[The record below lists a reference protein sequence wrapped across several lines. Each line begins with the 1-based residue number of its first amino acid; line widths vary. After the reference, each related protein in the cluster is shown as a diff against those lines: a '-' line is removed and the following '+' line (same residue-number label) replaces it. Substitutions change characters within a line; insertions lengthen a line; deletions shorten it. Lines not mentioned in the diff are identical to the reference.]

1 LDKSLKMS
9 HLIAPSILTANF
21 LELRLA
27 IEMINGSEADWLH
40 LDIMDGVFVPN
51 MTFGFPVIKLIKE
64 ISTKPLD
71 THLMIVEPDRHLERF
86 RDAGADMLTVHY
98 EACTHLDRTI
108 DTIKS
113 LGMKA
118 GVAIN
123 PHTSVRL
130 LENVMPDLDLV
141 LNMTVNPGYGAQSF
155 IEYSYQKIRQLREMI
170 DESGSKALIQIDG
183 GVGLGNL
190 AGLKKAGVDVFV
202 VGNTVFASDDP
213 VKTIQQLKEI

>member
-1 LDKSLKMS
+1 MS

-21 LELRLA
+21 LDLRAA
-27 IEMINGSEADWLH
+27 IEMVNESEADWLH

-51 MTFGFPVIKLIKE
+51 MTFGFPIIRQIKE
-64 ISTKPLD
+64 LSAKPLD

-86 RDAGADMLTVHY
+86 LAAGVDMLTVHY
-98 EACTHLDRTI
+98 EACIHLDRTI

-123 PHTSVRL
+123 PHTSVQL
-130 LENVMPDLDLV
+130 LENILPDLDLV
-141 LNMTVNPGYGAQSF
+141 LNMTVNPGYGAQSL
-155 IEYSYQKIRQLREMI
+155 IGYSYRKIRQLRELI
-170 DESGSKALIQIDG
+170 DKTGSSALIQIDG
-183 GVGLGNL
+183 GVGLANL
-190 AGLKKAGVDVFV
+190 AGLKEAGVDVFV

-213 VKTIQQLKEI
+213 LQTIKQLKDIR

>member
-1 LDKSLKMS
+1 MS

-21 LELRLA
+21 LELRAA

-40 LDIMDGVFVPN
+40 LDIMDGAFVPN

-71 THLMIVEPDRHLERF
+71 THLMIVEPDRHLESF

-130 LENVMPDLDLV
+130 LENVLPNLDLV

-155 IEYSYQKIRQLREMI
+155 IEYSYRKIRQLREMR
-170 DESGSKALIQIDG
+170 DQSDSKALIQIDG

-190 AGLKKAGVDVFV
+190 ASLKEAGVDVFV

-213 VKTIQQLKEI
+213 VKTIKQLKEI

>member
-1 LDKSLKMS
+1 M
-9 HLIAPSILTANF
+9 IAPSILTANF
-21 LELRLA
+21 LELRAA

-51 MTFGFPVIKLIKE
+51 MTFGFPIIKLIKE

-71 THLMIVEPDRHLERF
+71 THLMIVEPDRHLESF

-130 LENVMPDLDLV
+130 LENILPDLDLV
-141 LNMTVNPGYGAQSF
+141 LNMTVNPGYGAQSL
-155 IEYSYQKIRQLREMI
+155 IEYSYRKIRQLRELI
-170 DESGSKALIQIDG
+170 EKTGSSALIQIDG

-190 AGLKKAGVDVFV
+190 ASLKKAGVDVFV
-202 VGNTVFASDDP
+202 VGNTVFSSDDP
-213 VKTIQQLKEI
+213 VQTISRLKEI

>member
-1 LDKSLKMS
+1 MS

-21 LELRLA
+21 LELRAA

-51 MTFGFPVIKLIKE
+51 MTFGFPIIKLIKE

-71 THLMIVEPDRHLERF
+71 THLMIVEPDTHLESF

-108 DTIKS
+108 ATIKS

-130 LENVMPDLDLV
+130 LENVLPNLDLV

-170 DESGSKALIQIDG
+170 DRSGSKALIQIDG
-183 GVGLGNL
+183 GVGLSNL
-190 AGLKKAGVDVFV
+190 ASLKEAGVDVFV
-202 VGNTVFASDDP
+202 VGNTVFSSDDP
-213 VKTIQQLKEI
+213 VKTIRQLKEF

>member
-1 LDKSLKMS
+1 MS

-21 LELRLA
+21 LELRKEV
-27 IEMINGSEADWLH
+27 EMINGSEADWIH

-71 THLMIVEPDRHLERF
+71 THLMIVEPDRHLESF
-86 RDAGADMLTVHY
+86 LAAGADMLTVHY

-123 PHTSVRL
+123 PHTSVQL
-130 LENVMPDLDLV
+130 LENILPDLDLV
-141 LNMTVNPGYGAQSF
+141 LNMTVNPGYGAQSL
-155 IEYSYQKIRQLREMI
+155 IEYSYRKIRQLRELI
-170 DESGSKALIQIDG
+170 AKTGSNALIQIDG

-190 AGLKKAGVDVFV
+190 AGLKEAGVDVFV

-213 VKTIQQLKEI
+213 LQTIKQLKEI

>member
-1 LDKSLKMS
+1 MS

-21 LELRLA
+21 LELRKEV
-27 IEMINGSEADWLH
+27 EMVNSSEADWIH

-51 MTFGFPVIKLIKE
+51 MTFGFPIIKLIKE

-71 THLMIVEPDRHLERF
+71 THLMIVEPDRHLESF
-86 RDAGADMLTVHY
+86 LAAGADMLTVHY

-123 PHTSVRL
+123 PHTSVQL
-130 LENVMPDLDLV
+130 LENILPDLDLV
-141 LNMTVNPGYGAQSF
+141 LNMTVNPGYGAQSL
-155 IEYSYQKIRQLREMI
+155 IEYSYRKIRQLRELI
-170 DESGSKALIQIDG
+170 AKTGSNALIQIDG

-190 AGLKKAGVDVFV
+190 AGLKEAGVDVFV
-202 VGNTVFASDDP
+202 VGNTVFAS
-213 VKTIQQLKEI
+213 

>member
-1 LDKSLKMS
+1 MDNKQKMS

-21 LELRLA
+21 LDLRTE
-27 IEMINGSEADWLH
+27 IEMVNSSQADWLH

-51 MTFGFPVIKLIKE
+51 MTFGFPVIRQIREL
-64 ISTKPLD
+64 STKPLD

-86 RDAGADMLTVHY
+86 LAAGADILTVHY

-130 LENVMPDLDLV
+130 LENILPDLDLV
-141 LNMTVNPGYGAQSF
+141 LNMTVNPGYGAQSL
-155 IEYSYQKIRQLREMI
+155 IEYSYRKIRQLRELI
-170 DESGSKALIQIDG
+170 EKTGSGALIQIDG
-183 GVGLGNL
+183 GVGLDNL
-190 AGLKKAGVDVFV
+190 ARLKEAGVDVFV

-213 VKTIQQLKEI
+213 AETIRQLKEI

>member
-1 LDKSLKMS
+1 
-9 HLIAPSILTANF
+9 
-21 LELRLA
+21 
-27 IEMINGSEADWLH
+27 
-40 LDIMDGVFVPN
+40 
-51 MTFGFPVIKLIKE
+51 
-64 ISTKPLD
+64 
-71 THLMIVEPDRHLERF
+71 
-86 RDAGADMLTVHY
+86 MLTVHY

-130 LENVMPDLDLV
+130 LENVLPDLDLV

-170 DESGSKALIQIDG
+170 DQSGSKALIQIDG

-190 AGLKKAGVDVFV
+190 GRLKEAGVDVFV

-213 VKTIQQLKEI
+213 VKTILQLKAI

>member
-1 LDKSLKMS
+1 MS

-21 LELRLA
+21 LELRSA

-51 MTFGFPVIKLIKE
+51 MTFGFPIIKLIKE

-71 THLMIVEPDRHLERF
+71 THLMIVEPDRHLESF

-108 DTIKS
+108 DSIKS

-123 PHTSVRL
+123 PHTSARL
-130 LENVMPDLDLV
+130 LENVLPNLDLV

-155 IEYSYQKIRQLREMI
+155 IEYSYKKIRQLREMR
-170 DESGSKALIQIDG
+170 DQSGSRALIQIDG

-190 AGLKKAGVDVFV
+190 ASLKEAGVDVFV
-202 VGNTVFASDDP
+202 VGNTVFAFDDL
-213 VKTIQQLKEI
+213 VRTIKQLKEI

>member
-1 LDKSLKMS
+1 MS

-21 LELRLA
+21 LELRTA
-27 IEMINGSEADWLH
+27 VEMINGSEADWLH

-51 MTFGFPVIKLIKE
+51 MTFGFPIIKLIKE

-108 DTIKS
+108 NTIKS

-123 PHTSVRL
+123 PHTPVQL
-130 LENVMPDLDLV
+130 LENVLPALDLV

-155 IEYSYQKIRQLREMI
+155 IEYSYQKIRQLREMR
-170 DESGSKALIQIDG
+170 DRSGSGALIQIDG

-190 AGLKKAGVDVFV
+190 ADLKEAGVDVFV
-202 VGNTVFASDDP
+202 VGNTVFSSSDP
-213 VKTIQQLKEI
+213 VKTISQLKEIH

>member
-1 LDKSLKMS
+1 MS

-21 LELRLA
+21 LELRKEV
-27 IEMINGSEADWLH
+27 EMVNSSEADWIH

-71 THLMIVEPDRHLERF
+71 THLMIVEPDRHLESF
-86 RDAGADMLTVHY
+86 LAAGADMLTVHY

-123 PHTSVRL
+123 PHTSVQL
-130 LENVMPDLDLV
+130 LENILPDLDLV
-141 LNMTVNPGYGAQSF
+141 LNMTVNPGYGAQSL
-155 IEYSYQKIRQLREMI
+155 IEYSYRKIRQLRELI
-170 DESGSKALIQIDG
+170 AKTGSNALIQIDG

-190 AGLKKAGVDVFV
+190 ASLKEAGVDVFV

-213 VKTIQQLKEI
+213 VQTIRQLKDIQ

>member
-1 LDKSLKMS
+1 MS

-21 LELRLA
+21 LELRKEV
-27 IEMINGSEADWLH
+27 EMVNSSEADWIH

-51 MTFGFPVIKLIKE
+51 MTFGFPVIKFIKE

-71 THLMIVEPDRHLERF
+71 THLMIVEPDRHLESF
-86 RDAGADMLTVHY
+86 LAAGADMLTVHY

-123 PHTSVRL
+123 PHTSIQL
-130 LENVMPDLDLV
+130 LENILPDLDLV
-141 LNMTVNPGYGAQSF
+141 LNMTVNPGYGAQSL
-155 IEYSYQKIRQLREMI
+155 IEYSYRKIRQLRELI
-170 DESGSKALIQIDG
+170 AKTGSNALIQIDG

-190 AGLKKAGVDVFV
+190 AGLKEAGVDVFV

-213 VKTIQQLKEI
+213 LQTIKQLKEI

>member
-1 LDKSLKMS
+1 MS

-21 LELRLA
+21 LELRKEV
-27 IEMINGSEADWLH
+27 EMINGSEADWLH

-71 THLMIVEPDRHLERF
+71 THLMIVEPDRHLESF
-86 RDAGADMLTVHY
+86 LAAGADMLTVHY

-123 PHTSVRL
+123 PHTSVQL
-130 LENVMPDLDLV
+130 LENILPDLDLV
-141 LNMTVNPGYGAQSF
+141 LNMTVNPGYGAQSL
-155 IEYSYQKIRQLREMI
+155 IEYSYRKIRQLRELI
-170 DESGSKALIQIDG
+170 AKTGSNALIQIDG
-183 GVGLGNL
+183 GVGLANL
-190 AGLKKAGVDVFV
+190 AGLKEAGVDVFV

-213 VKTIQQLKEI
+213 VQTIRQLKEI

>member
-1 LDKSLKMS
+1 MS

-21 LELRLA
+21 LELRKEV
-27 IEMINGSEADWLH
+27 EMINGSEADWLH

-71 THLMIVEPDRHLERF
+71 THLMIVEPDRHLESF
-86 RDAGADMLTVHY
+86 LAAGADMLTVHY

-123 PHTSVRL
+123 PHTSVQL
-130 LENVMPDLDLV
+130 LENILPDLDLV
-141 LNMTVNPGYGAQSF
+141 LNMTVNPGYGAQSL
-155 IEYSYQKIRQLREMI
+155 IEYSYRKIRQLRELI
-170 DESGSKALIQIDG
+170 AKTGSSALIQIDG
-183 GVGLGNL
+183 GVGLANL
-190 AGLKKAGVDVFV
+190 AGLKEAGVDVFV

-213 VKTIQQLKEI
+213 VQTIRQLKEI

>member
-1 LDKSLKMS
+1 MIGESKE
-9 HLIAPSILTANF
+9 AN
-21 LELRLA
+21 LGSVSA
-27 IEMINGSEADWLH
+27 INGSEADWLH

-51 MTFGFPVIKLIKE
+51 MTFGFHIIKLIKE

-71 THLMIVEPDRHLERF
+71 THLMIVEPDRHLESF
-86 RDAGADMLTVHY
+86 LASGADMLTVHY

-123 PHTSVRL
+123 PHTSVQL
-130 LENVMPDLDLV
+130 LENILPDLDLV
-141 LNMTVNPGYGAQSF
+141 LNMTVNPGYGAQSL
-155 IEYSYQKIRQLREMI
+155 IEYSYRKIRQLRELI
-170 DESGSKALIQIDG
+170 AKTGSSALIQIDG

-190 AGLKKAGVDVFV
+190 AGLKEAGVDVFV

-213 VKTIQQLKEI
+213 VQTIRQLKEI

>member
-1 LDKSLKMS
+1 MS

-21 LELRLA
+21 LDLRA
-27 IEMINGSEADWLH
+27 AVEMINDSEADWLH

-51 MTFGFPVIKLIKE
+51 MTFGFPIIKLIKE

-86 RDAGADMLTVHY
+86 QAAGADILTVHY
-98 EACTHLDRTI
+98 EACIHLDRTI

-130 LENVMPDLDLV
+130 LENILPDLDLV
-141 LNMTVNPGYGAQSF
+141 LNMTVNPGYGAQSL
-155 IEYSYQKIRQLREMI
+155 IEYSYRKIRQLRELI
-170 DESGSKALIQIDG
+170 EKTGSRALIQIDG
-183 GVGLGNL
+183 GVGLANL
-190 AGLKKAGVDVFV
+190 AGLKEAGVDVFV

-213 VKTIQQLKEI
+213 MQTIRQLKEI

>member
-1 LDKSLKMS
+1 MS

-21 LELRLA
+21 LELRKEV
-27 IEMINGSEADWLH
+27 EMVNGSEADWLH

-51 MTFGFPVIKLIKE
+51 MTFGFPIIKLIKE

-71 THLMIVEPDRHLERF
+71 THLMIVEPDRHLESF
-86 RDAGADMLTVHY
+86 LAAGADMLTVHY

-123 PHTSVRL
+123 PHTSVQL
-130 LENVMPDLDLV
+130 LENILPDLDLV
-141 LNMTVNPGYGAQSF
+141 LNMTVNPGYGAQSL
-155 IEYSYQKIRQLREMI
+155 IEYSYLKIRQLRELI
-170 DESGSKALIQIDG
+170 AKTGSNALIQIDG

-190 AGLKKAGVDVFV
+190 AGLKEAGVDVFV

-213 VKTIQQLKEI
+213 LQTIKQLKEI

>member
-1 LDKSLKMS
+1 MS

-21 LELRLA
+21 LDLRAA
-27 IEMINGSEADWLH
+27 IEMVNESEADWLH

-51 MTFGFPVIKLIKE
+51 MTFGFPIIRQIKE
-64 ISTKPLD
+64 LSTKPLD

-86 RDAGADMLTVHY
+86 LAAGVDMLTVHY
-98 EACTHLDRTI
+98 EACIHLDRTI

-123 PHTSVRL
+123 PHTSVQL
-130 LENVMPDLDLV
+130 LENILPDLDLV
-141 LNMTVNPGYGAQSF
+141 LNMTVNPGYGAQSL
-155 IEYSYQKIRQLREMI
+155 IGYSYRKIRQLRELI
-170 DESGSKALIQIDG
+170 DKTGSSALIQIDG
-183 GVGLGNL
+183 GVGLANM
-190 AGLKKAGVDVFV
+190 AGLKEAGVDVFV

-213 VKTIQQLKEI
+213 LQTIKQLKDIR

>member
-1 LDKSLKMS
+1 MS

-21 LELRLA
+21 LELRAA

-64 ISTKPLD
+64 ICTKPLD
-71 THLMIVEPDRHLERF
+71 THLMIVEPDRHLEGF

-130 LENVMPDLDLV
+130 LENVLPDLDLV

-170 DESGSKALIQIDG
+170 DQSGSKALIQIDG

-190 AGLKKAGVDVFV
+190 ASLKEAGVDVFV
-202 VGNTVFASDDP
+202 VGNTVFASNDP

>member
-1 LDKSLKMS
+1 MS

-21 LELRLA
+21 LELRKEV
-27 IEMINGSEADWLH
+27 EMINGSEADWLH

-71 THLMIVEPDRHLERF
+71 THLMIVEPDRHLESF
-86 RDAGADMLTVHY
+86 LAAGADMLTVHY

-123 PHTSVRL
+123 PHTSVQL
-130 LENVMPDLDLV
+130 LENILPDLDLV
-141 LNMTVNPGYGAQSF
+141 LNMTVNPGYGAQSL
-155 IEYSYQKIRQLREMI
+155 IEYSYRKIRQLRELI
-170 DESGSKALIQIDG
+170 AKTGSNALIQIDG
-183 GVGLGNL
+183 GVGLENL
-190 AGLKKAGVDVFV
+190 AGLKEAGVDVFV

-213 VKTIQQLKEI
+213 LQTIRQLKEI

>member
-1 LDKSLKMS
+1 MS

-21 LELRLA
+21 LELRKEV
-27 IEMINGSEADWLH
+27 EMVNSSEADWIH

-51 MTFGFPVIKLIKE
+51 MTFGFPIIKLIKE

-71 THLMIVEPDRHLERF
+71 THLMIVEPDRHLESF
-86 RDAGADMLTVHY
+86 LAAGADMLTVHY

-123 PHTSVRL
+123 PHTSVQL
-130 LENVMPDLDLV
+130 LENILPDLDLV
-141 LNMTVNPGYGAQSF
+141 LNMTVNPGYGAQSL
-155 IEYSYQKIRQLREMI
+155 IEYSYRKIRQLRELI
-170 DESGSKALIQIDG
+170 EKTGSHALIQIDG

-190 AGLKKAGVDVFV
+190 ASLKEAGVDVFV

-213 VKTIQQLKEI
+213 LQTIKQLKEI

>member
-1 LDKSLKMS
+1 
-9 HLIAPSILTANF
+9 
-21 LELRLA
+21 
-27 IEMINGSEADWLH
+27 MINGSEADWIH

-71 THLMIVEPDRHLERF
+71 THLMIVEPDRHLESF
-86 RDAGADMLTVHY
+86 LAAGADMLTVHY

-123 PHTSVRL
+123 PHTSVQL
-130 LENVMPDLDLV
+130 LENILPDLDLV
-141 LNMTVNPGYGAQSF
+141 LNMTVNPGYGAQSL
-155 IEYSYQKIRQLREMI
+155 IEYSYRKIRQLRELI
-170 DESGSKALIQIDG
+170 EKTGSNALIQIDG

-190 AGLKKAGVDVFV
+190 ASLKEAGVDVFV

-213 VKTIQQLKEI
+213 LQTIKQLKEI

>member
-1 LDKSLKMS
+1 MS

-21 LELRLA
+21 LELRKEV
-27 IEMINGSEADWLH
+27 EMINGSEADWIH

-71 THLMIVEPDRHLERF
+71 THLMIVEPDRHLESF
-86 RDAGADMLTVHY
+86 LAAGADMLTVHY

-123 PHTSVRL
+123 PHTSVQL
-130 LENVMPDLDLV
+130 LENILPDLDLV
-141 LNMTVNPGYGAQSF
+141 LNMTVNPGYGAQSL
-155 IEYSYQKIRQLREMI
+155 IEYSYRKIRQLRELI
-170 DESGSKALIQIDG
+170 AKTGSNALIQIDG
-183 GVGLGNL
+183 GVGLENL
-190 AGLKKAGVDVFV
+190 AGLKEAGVDVFV

-213 VKTIQQLKEI
+213 LQTIKQLKEI

>member
-1 LDKSLKMS
+1 MS

-21 LELRLA
+21 LELRKEV
-27 IEMINGSEADWLH
+27 EMINGSEADWIH

-71 THLMIVEPDRHLERF
+71 THLMIVEPDRHLESF
-86 RDAGADMLTVHY
+86 LAAGADMLTVHY

-123 PHTSVRL
+123 PHTSVQL
-130 LENVMPDLDLV
+130 LENILPDLDLV
-141 LNMTVNPGYGAQSF
+141 LNMTVNPGYGAQSL
-155 IEYSYQKIRQLREMI
+155 IEYSYRKIRQLRELI
-170 DESGSKALIQIDG
+170 EKTGSNALIQIDG

-190 AGLKKAGVDVFV
+190 ASLKEAGVDVFV

-213 VKTIQQLKEI
+213 LQTIKQLKEI

>member
-1 LDKSLKMS
+1 MS

-21 LELRLA
+21 LELRAA

-51 MTFGFPVIKLIKE
+51 LTFGFPVIKLIKK

-71 THLMIVEPDRHLERF
+71 THLMIVEPDRHLESF

-98 EACTHLDRTI
+98 EACIHLDRTI

-130 LENVMPDLDLV
+130 LENVLPKLDLV

-170 DESGSKALIQIDG
+170 DQSGSSALIQIDG

-190 AGLKKAGVDVFV
+190 ASLKEAGVDVFV
-202 VGNTVFASDDP
+202 VGNTVFSSDDP
-213 VKTIQQLKEI
+213 AKTIRQLKEI

>member
-1 LDKSLKMS
+1 MS

-21 LELRLA
+21 LELRKEV
-27 IEMINGSEADWLH
+27 EMINGSEADWIH

-71 THLMIVEPDRHLERF
+71 THLMIVEPDRHLESF
-86 RDAGADMLTVHY
+86 LAAGADMLTVHY

-123 PHTSVRL
+123 PHTSVQL
-130 LENVMPDLDLV
+130 LENILPDLDLV
-141 LNMTVNPGYGAQSF
+141 LNMTVHPGYVAQALRENSDRT
-155 IEYSYQKIRQLREMI
+155 IRQLRE
-170 DESGSKALIQIDG
+170 LIAKTGANTLLQIDG
-183 GVGLGNL
+183 GVGLENL
-190 AGLKKAGVDVFV
+190 AGLKEAGVDVFV

-213 VKTIQQLKEI
+213 LQTIKQLKEI

>member
-1 LDKSLKMS
+1 MS

-21 LELRLA
+21 LELRAA

-51 MTFGFPVIKLIKE
+51 MTFGFPIIKLIKE

-71 THLMIVEPDRHLERF
+71 THLMIVEPDRHLESF

-130 LENVMPDLDLV
+130 LENILPDLDLV
-141 LNMTVNPGYGAQSF
+141 LNMTVNPGYGAQSL
-155 IEYSYQKIRQLREMI
+155 IEYSYRKIRQLRELI
-170 DESGSKALIQIDG
+170 EKTGSSALIQIDG

-190 AGLKKAGVDVFV
+190 ASLKEAGVDVFV

-213 VKTIQQLKEI
+213 VKTIRQLKEI